1 MTLSEI
7 SQELR
12 DKASEYEKK
21 AQELQLVADMK
32 QEAEIALLRADG
44 KMKKIKLE
52 LGVIR
57 HQIDSLKESGYNIRV
72 ESRI

>member
-7 SQELR
+7 SQELMA
-12 DKASEYEKK
+12 KTQEYQKK
-21 AQELQLVADMK
+21 AQELQLVANMK
-32 QEAEIALLRADG
+32 EEAEIALLRADG

-57 HQIDSLKESGYNIRV
+57 HQMDSLKESSYNARQEMRV
-72 ESRI
+72 